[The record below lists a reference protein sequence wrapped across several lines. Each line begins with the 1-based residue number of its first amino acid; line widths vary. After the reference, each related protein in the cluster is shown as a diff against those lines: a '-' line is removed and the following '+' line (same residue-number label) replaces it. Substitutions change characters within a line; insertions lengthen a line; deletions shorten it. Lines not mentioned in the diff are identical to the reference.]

1 MLWRNGNAGT
11 SRWHRGL
18 VMLVALILLSASLSV
33 LEVGRQLAVPT
44 DAGASTVTTT
54 TSSWSGA
61 LSCTGWRSVQV
72 PFGVTSATFKVWG
85 GGGAAGDN
93 YTYFNTA
100 SGGNGGRG
108 ALVQGT
114 VTGLSAGSFLSA
126 KIGCGGSDGSDSAP
140 GYSSGAGALNNTG
153 GGGGGASALCHSA
166 SEGGCTSVLAIAS
179 GGGGGG
185 RGQTNL
191 GGSTRNGGKGGDG
204 YSAAGGDR
212 NQGSTGSGADG
223 SNGGNCCNGTMGQG
237 GAGSSQNLPGDTV
250 TAPVSSPS
258 YGSGTAP
265 GDRSWNSGGGGGGG
279 LIGGAGG
286 QGGANGV
293 SEGYGAPGG
302 GGGGTSWYRTSGA
315 VTTSG
320 YTFGNAGGVG
330 YCSGASIG

>member
-140 GYSSGAGALNNTG
+140 GYSSGAGVEQHRWWWRRCIRTVSLRERGVAPRFSPSPLVAVAVVGVRPTLAGQPETGARVVTGTARQVATGTKALRVRVPMGPT
-153 GGGGGASALCHSA
+153 
-166 SEGGCTSVLAIAS
+166 EET
-179 GGGGGG
+179 
-185 RGQTNL
+185 
-191 GGSTRNGGKGGDG
+191 
-204 YSAAGGDR
+204 AA
-212 NQGSTGSGADG
+212 
-223 SNGGNCCNGTMGQG
+223 
-237 GAGSSQNLPGDTV
+237 
-250 TAPVSSPS
+250 TAPWARAGPEAPRISPA
-258 YGSGTAP
+258 T
-265 GDRSWNSGGGGGGG
+265 R
-279 LIGGAGG
+279 
-286 QGGANGV
+286 
-293 SEGYGAPGG
+293 
-302 GGGGTSWYRTSGA
+302 
-315 VTTSG
+315 
-320 YTFGNAGGVG
+320 
-330 YCSGASIG
+330 